1 MENKKIIEPE
11 VGDRIKIPV
20 MEMEFNLGGNTIWI
34 QSEGGTV
41 LRIKCSGKIEI
52 DRCTNSPISH
62 SDLMIEGNINICISK
77 DAEI

>member
-1 MENKKIIEPE
+1 MKTKEIIQPE
-11 VGDRIKIPV
+11 IGDRIKIPV

-34 QSEGGTV
+34 QSKGGTV
-41 LRIKCSGKIEI
+41 LRLKCSGKIKI

-62 SDLMIEGNINICISK
+62 SDLMIDGDINICISK